1 MPPLSILLVEDDDI
15 DAMKLSRAIS
25 RAQVELGEIKI
36 CKYAEEALR
45 MLNVWTPGCIF
56 LDYQLPKTNG
66 LELLKAIKKRAPHLP
81 VVVLTSHG
89 DERIAVE
96 MMKAGA
102 LDYFPKS
109 EVTSEKLT
117 KAFHTMSQMLE
128 MEKGREV
135 AEHELAEKEEFINKV
150 ALLSPN
156 IIYVIDIEKWTN
168 IFHNKQIWKIL
179 GYSECEVETDTRKG
193 LARIINE
200 QDQRTFRAH
209 YNHMRYR
216 VKDAEVV
223 EKEFRLKHKDGS
235 EVWIITREVPF
246 KRNARG
252 RVQEVLGT
260 AIDIT
265 SRKMVE
271 RELIQAKKDAE
282 EATRI
287 KSDFLSTMSHEIRTP
302 MNAIIGFTDL
312 LLSSG
317 FTGEEQ
323 QHLNTIKYSADN
335 LLVIL
340 NDILDFSKIE
350 AGKFGL
356 ENFEFDLREKLGYLM
371 KTFEFRAREKSIDFT
386 FECGDDIPQI
396 VMGDPYRLNQ
406 IMVNLIG
413 NAIKFTEEG
422 GFVRVIM
429 RLDRDHGDNFDLK
442 IAVSDSGI
450 GISADK
456 LNVIFDSFSQAHN
469 NNAVRNFGG
478 TGLGLSIT
486 RKITELM
493 NGSISAQSKL
503 GEGSTFTVILN
514 FGKGSTSYGEEKTD
528 APSTLSL
535 KGYRILAAEDILAN
549 QILLKHLLN
558 KWEAEFV
565 ICNNGKE
572 VLQALE
578 NSDFDLIL
586 MDIQMPVMDGVTAM
600 KKIQNS
606 HPKHKSVPVIALTAD
621 TFAEKTPEIAACHF
635 SGFVTKPFKAED
647 LIRVISQHLKV
658 KTLSRQAALN

>member
-1 MPPLSILLVEDDDI
+1 MPPLSILLVEDDEI

-25 RAQVELGEIKI
+25 RAQVEIGEIKI
-36 CKYAEEALR
+36 CRYAEEALR
-45 MLNVWTPGCIF
+45 TLDAWTPGCIF
-56 LDYQLPKTNG
+56 LDYQLPGTNG
-66 LELLKAIKKRAPHLP
+66 LELLKKVKERAPHLP
-81 VVVLTSHG
+81 VIVLTSHG

-102 LDYFPKS
+102 LDYFPKA
-109 EVTSEKLT
+109 EINPEKLT
-117 KAFHTMSQMLE
+117 KAFHTMYQMLE

-179 GYSECEVETDTRKG
+179 GYSEYEVETATRKG

-200 QDQRTFRAH
+200 QDQHTFRQH
-209 YNHMRYR
+209 YNHMRYH
-216 VKDAEVV
+216 VQDAEVI
-223 EKEFRLKHKDGS
+223 EKEFRLKHKNGS
-235 EVWIITREVPF
+235 EVWLITREVPF

-265 SRKMVE
+265 ARKIAE

-312 LLSSG
+312 LLASG
-317 FTGEEQ
+317 FTGQEQ
-323 QHLNTIKYSADN
+323 QYLNTIKYSADN

-371 KTFEFRAREKSIDFT
+371 KTFEIRALEKSIDFT
-386 FECGDDIPQI
+386 FDCSPEVPQI

-422 GFVRVIM
+422 GFVKVT
-429 RLDRDHGDNFDLK
+429 LHLEHDHGDTVDLR
-442 IAVSDSGI
+442 IDISDSGI
-450 GISADK
+450 GISEDK
-456 LNVIFDSFSQAHN
+456 LSVIFDSFSQAHN
-469 NNAVRNFGG
+469 NNATRNFGG

-486 RKITELM
+486 RKITQLM
-493 NGSISAQSKL
+493 NGSISARSKL
-503 GEGSTFTVILN
+503 GEGSTFTVVLQ
-514 FGKGSTSYGEEKTD
+514 FGKGGSFCENGKTV
-528 APSTLSL
+528 APVALSL

-549 QILLKHLLN
+549 QILLKHLLS

-572 VLQALE
+572 VLQTLE
-578 NSDFDLIL
+578 TEDFDLIL

-600 KKIQNS
+600 KKIRSTYPRHQ
-606 HPKHKSVPVIALTAD
+606 HVPVLALTAD
-621 TFAEKTPEIAACHF
+621 TFAETTPEIAACHF
-635 SGFVTKPFKAED
+635 NGFVTKPFKADE
-647 LIRVISQHLKV
+647 LIREISRHLVVKV
-658 KTLSRQAALN
+658 PAGV

>member
-1 MPPLSILLVEDDDI
+1 MRPLSILLVEDDEI

-25 RAQVELGEIKI
+25 KAQVDIGEIKV
-36 CKYAEEALR
+36 CRYAEEALQI
-45 MLNVWTPGCIF
+45 LDCWTPGCIF

-66 LELLKAIKKRAPHLP
+66 LDLLKKIKETAPHLP
-81 VVVLTSHG
+81 VIILTSHG

-109 EVTSEKLT
+109 EVNPEKLT
-117 KAFHTMSQMLE
+117 KAFHTMSQIAE
-128 MEKGREV
+128 MEKSREV
-135 AEHELAEKEEFINKV
+135 AENELAEKEEFINKI

-179 GYSECEVETDTRKG
+179 GYTEDEVDAVTRKG
-193 LARIINE
+193 LARIIND
-200 QDQRTFRAH
+200 QDQLTFKRH
-209 YNHMRYR
+209 YHHMRFH

-223 EKEFRLKHKDGS
+223 EKEFRLKHKNGS
-235 EVWIITREVPF
+235 EIWIITREVPF
-246 KRNARG
+246 KRNQLG

-265 SRKMVE
+265 ARKMAE
-271 RELIQAKKDAE
+271 LELIQAKKDAE

-317 FTGEEQ
+317 LTGQAEQ
-323 QHLNTIKYSADN
+323 YLNTIKYSADN

-371 KTFEFRAREKSIDFT
+371 KTFEIRAREKSLDFT
-386 FECGDDIPQI
+386 FECDADVPHI
-396 VMGDPYRLNQ
+396 VMGDAHRLNQ

-413 NAIKFTEEG
+413 NALKFTEEG
-422 GFVRVIM
+422 GFVKVSVHM
-429 RLDRDHGDNFDLK
+429 EQDRGDEFDLR
-442 IAVSDSGI
+442 IDVADSGI
-450 GISADK
+450 GISSDK
-456 LNVIFDSFSQAHN
+456 LTVIFDSFSQAHN
-469 NNAVRNFGG
+469 NNATRNFGG

-493 NGSISAQSKL
+493 NGSISASSTL
-503 GEGSTFTVILN
+503 GEGSVFTVILN
-514 FGKGSTSYGEEKTD
+514 FGKGNTSYEEGKVN
-528 APSTLSL
+528 APQNLSL
-535 KGYRILAAEDILAN
+535 KGYRILAAEDIVAN
-549 QILLKHLLN
+549 QILLRHLFN
-558 KWEAEFV
+558 KWEAEYV

-578 NSDFDLIL
+578 DRTFDLIL

-600 KKIQNS
+600 KKIQS
-606 HPKHKSVPVIALTAD
+606 SFPRHREVPVIALTAD
-621 TFAEKTPEIAACHF
+621 TFAEKTPEIAASNF
-635 SGFVTKPFKAED
+635 SGFVTKPFKAEE
-647 LIRVISQHLKV
+647 LIRVISQHLTV
-658 KTLSRQAALN
+658 GSGVGE

>member
-25 RAQVELGEIKI
+25 KAQVEIGEIRV
-36 CKYAEEALR
+36 CKYAEEALQ
-45 MLNVWTPGCIF
+45 MLNIWTPGCIF
-56 LDYQLPKTNG
+56 LDYQLPRTNG
-66 LELLKAIKKRAPHLP
+66 LELLKAVKKRVPHLP
-81 VVVLTSHG
+81 VIVLTSHG
-89 DERIAVE
+89 DERLAVE

-109 EVTSEKLT
+109 EVTAEKLT
-117 KAFHTMSQMLE
+117 KAFHTMGQILE

-179 GYSECEVETDTRKG
+179 GYTEFEVETDTRKG
-193 LARIINE
+193 LSRIINQ
-200 QDQRTFRAH
+200 QDQHAFRAH
-209 YNHMRYR
+209 YNHMRYH

-235 EVWIITREVPF
+235 EIWIITREVPF
-246 KRNARG
+246 KRNVRG

-265 SRKMVE
+265 ARKRVE
-271 RELIQAKKDAE
+271 QELIQAKKDAE

-371 KTFEFRAREKSIDFT
+371 KTFEIRAREKAINFT
-386 FECGDDIPQI
+386 FECSRDVPQI

-422 GFVRVIM
+422 GFVKVAVHAG
-429 RLDRDHGDNFDLK
+429 RDHGDNIDLN
-442 IAVSDSGI
+442 ITVSDSGI
-450 GISADK
+450 GISEDK
-456 LNVIFDSFSQAHN
+456 LSVIFESFSQAHN
-469 NNAVRNFGG
+469 NSAMRNFGG

-493 NGSISAQSKL
+493 NGSVSAHSKL

-514 FGKGSTSYGEEKTD
+514 FGKGSTSYGEGKTG
-528 APSTLSL
+528 PPPTLSL

-572 VLQALE
+572 VLHTLE
-578 NSDFDLIL
+578 TSDFDLIL

-600 KKIQNS
+600 KKIQSTYPRHRN
-606 HPKHKSVPVIALTAD
+606 VPVIALTAD
-621 TFAEKTPEIAACHF
+621 TFAEKTPEIAACKF
-635 SGFVTKPFKAED
+635 AGFVTKPFKAEE
-647 LIRVISQHLKV
+647 LIRVISKHLKL
-658 KTLSRQAALN
+658 KTIPRQAALN

>member
-25 RAQVELGEIKI
+25 KAQVEIGEIRV
-36 CKYAEEALR
+36 CKYAEEALQ
-45 MLNVWTPGCIF
+45 MLNIWTPGCIF
-56 LDYQLPKTNG
+56 LDYQLPRTNG
-66 LELLKAIKKRAPHLP
+66 LELLKAVKKRVPHLP
-81 VVVLTSHG
+81 VIVLTSHG
-89 DERIAVE
+89 DERLAVE

-109 EVTSEKLT
+109 EVTAEKLT
-117 KAFHTMSQMLE
+117 KAFHTMGQILE

-179 GYSECEVETDTRKG
+179 GYTEFEVETDTRKG
-193 LARIINE
+193 LSRIINQ
-200 QDQRTFRAH
+200 QDQHAFRAH
-209 YNHMRYR
+209 YNHMRYH

-235 EVWIITREVPF
+235 EIWIITREVPF
-246 KRNARG
+246 KRNVRG

-265 SRKMVE
+265 ARKRVE
-271 RELIQAKKDAE
+271 QELIQAKKDAE

-371 KTFEFRAREKSIDFT
+371 KTFEIRAREKAINFT
-386 FECGDDIPQI
+386 FECSRDVPQI

-422 GFVRVIM
+422 GFVKVAVHAG
-429 RLDRDHGDNFDLK
+429 RDHGDNIDLN
-442 IAVSDSGI
+442 ITVSDSGI
-450 GISADK
+450 GISEDK
-456 LNVIFDSFSQAHN
+456 LSVIFESFSQAHN
-469 NNAVRNFGG
+469 NSAMRNFGG

-493 NGSISAQSKL
+493 NGSVSAHSKL

-514 FGKGSTSYGEEKTD
+514 FGKGSTSYGEGKTG
-528 APSTLSL
+528 APPTLSL

-572 VLQALE
+572 VLHTLE
-578 NSDFDLIL
+578 TSDFDLIL

-600 KKIQNS
+600 KKIQSTYPRHRN
-606 HPKHKSVPVIALTAD
+606 VPVIALTAD
-621 TFAEKTPEIAACHF
+621 TFAEKTPEIAACKF
-635 SGFVTKPFKAED
+635 AGFVTKPFKAEE
-647 LIRVISQHLKV
+647 LIRVISKHLKL
-658 KTLSRQAALN
+658 KTIPRQAALN